1 MLNMQKKELIQSSAI
16 FILTALLSFW
26 LDSRAQ
32 SALVR
37 YTDDINIGLKK
48 VERYH
53 ETGQVLAK

>member
-16 FILTALLSFW
+16 FIVTALLSFW

-53 ETGQVLAK
+53 ETGQVPAK